1 MSVCAQ
7 AHSFLRDFL
16 RWENTKLWKL
26 KQTPFTNFSV
36 KINFCQFQANWT
48 GYSLVQFSNVWLV
61 SCWCL
66 MAIFLHTATYD
77 VSNISLMSLMMYL
90 VCHKM
95 CVLTSYIFGWL
106 GFLTRWVLKWIAIA
120 KWAWTILFQ
129 NNVSDVW
136 LLLYTLYI
144 VHVLCFRTPVHDLYL
159 IYTWNF
165 FNPWLINILFLF
177 HYFVIFFSSSF
188 FVEGGRGIP
197 SDSKCRSI
205 LGCALV
211 YLKC

>member
-1 MSVCAQ
+1 MR
-7 AHSFLRDFL
+7 SFL
-16 RWENTKLWKL
+16 N
-26 KQTPFTNFSV
+26 
-36 KINFCQFQANWT
+36 
-48 GYSLVQFSNVWLV
+48 QFSNVWLV

-77 VSNISLMSLMMYL
+77 VSNISLMSLMMYFG
-90 VCHKM
+90 CHKM

-106 GFLTRWVLKWIAIA
+106 GFWQGECWNGLQVQNGPG
-120 KWAWTILFQ
+120 LFCFRIMYR
-129 NNVSDVW
+129 VW

-144 VHVLCFRTPVHDLYL
+144 VHVLCFRTSVHDLYL

-177 HYFVIFFSSSF
+177 HYFVLFFSSSF
-188 FVEGGRGIP
+188 LGGVIP
-197 SDSKCRSI
+197 GDSKCRSI